1 MLHDQVRALSRAA
14 LPQDASSA
22 LQAVLAVAALRLDRV
37 PLLQQEHASR
47 NDHLVAVRVPEAA
60 AAEVQVKGAEAL
72 RMADGDSNRQ
82 VHQDRIHPIPDL
94 KEDRDHQVLPVVK
107 GLVRL
112 QTLHL

>member
-1 MLHDQVRALSRAA
+1 ML
-14 LPQDASSA
+14 
-22 LQAVLAVAALRLDRV
+22 AVLAVVALRLDRV
-37 PLLQQEHASR
+37 PLLQEEHASR
-47 NDHLVAVRVPEAA
+47 NDPLAAVRVPEAA

-82 VHQDRIHPIPDL
+82 AHEERIHPIPDL